1 MKIIS
6 DFVTN
11 SSSYSS
17 VVVRIQSKKL
27 AELLVQ
33 YQELFNSDVQVLPD
47 GILVE
52 EYETADGWDDAPQSL
67 EQLIDRLLEGLEW
80 EIQVEEQDPLAR
92 QMERDIKANQQELTD
107 SVQKA
112 VWDFQNNSYGEFVY
126 EGMTG
131 RKRFAYDKGQGGKGD
146 YREEPYREDGYEDD
160 GEFDEIFDGFD
171 ENEEE

>member
-1 MKIIS
+1 MKIRS
-6 DFVTN
+6 DFITN

-27 AELLVQ
+27 AELLAQ

-52 EYETADGWDDAPQSL
+52 EYEAADGWDDVPQSL
-67 EQLIDRLLEGLEW
+67 EQLLDALLDGLEW
-80 EIQVEEQDPLAR
+80 NIYQKLRQEPLAR
-92 QMERDIKANQQELTD
+92 QLKQEIKENKRELTD

-131 RKRFAYDKGQGGKGD
+131 RMRFAYDKGQGGKGD

-160 GEFDEIFDGFD
+160 GEFDEFD